1 MALTTFERL
10 TINLLTELA
19 GVVLLL
25 KLPEENRTRVVRALS
40 ELATWAATV
49 QRTTAPPPPPPPKPT
64 PNVADIFEAMY
75 GPGSPFARS
84 PFWNGRPYAPPEQPK
99 PWWFAELGLTEW
111 PISRETVATAFKTL
125 AAKRHPDA
133 GGSHEAFV
141 RLGKARDEALSYL
154 GVTIKS
160 KSSESGA

>member
-1 MALTTFERL
+1 MALTGFERL

-49 QRTTAPPPPPPPKPT
+49 QRPPTSAPPPPIMDPFEFINSMYRRPPPWSGRA
-64 PNVADIFEAMY
+64 N
-75 GPGSPFARS
+75 PFA
-84 PFWNGRPYAPPEQPK
+84 PPPEQPK
-99 PWWFAELGLTEW
+99 PWWHAELGLSEW
-111 PISRETVATAFKTL
+111 PTTREAVGAAFKAL
-125 AAKRHPDA
+125 ALKRHPDA
-133 GGSHEAFV
+133 GGSHDAFV